1 LPEYNLR
8 GEGSSMMST
17 SNSVSLNKKPSRKL
31 SAKPQ
36 TKENKSEKEVKKQ
49 ETATLVRIPKI
60 N

>member
-1 LPEYNLR
+1 
-8 GEGSSMMST
+8 MMST